1 MTFANILFV
10 LILALA
16 LATFVVLAVGIV
28 SMGIDPA
35 NDPPARKRSNVLM
48 AWRVRLQ
55 ILTVLL
61 LPLWYL
67 ASHH

>member
-1 MTFANILFV
+1 MTLANFLFILV
-10 LILALA
+10 LVSA
-16 LATFVVLAVGIV
+16 LATFVVLMVGIV

-35 NDPPARKRSNVLM
+35 DPAARKRSNGLM

-55 ILTVLL
+55 IFTVLL

-67 ASHH
+67 ASHR